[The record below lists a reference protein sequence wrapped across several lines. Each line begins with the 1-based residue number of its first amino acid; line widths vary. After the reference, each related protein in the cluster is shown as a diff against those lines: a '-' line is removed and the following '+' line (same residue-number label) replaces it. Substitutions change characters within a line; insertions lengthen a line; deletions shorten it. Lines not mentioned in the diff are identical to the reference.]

1 MTDKQSIAL
10 RLVEVSHDKW
20 AAYSDTGQLLIICR
34 DRRIAE
40 RYASSILSYD
50 SKEPHPPTHQ
60 SEDE

>member
-1 MTDKQSIAL
+1 M
-10 RLVEVSHDKW
+10 RLVEKEDYRW

-40 RYASSILSYD
+40 RYASSILSYG
-50 SKEPHPPTHQ
+50 SKEPRPPIHQ